1 LPIVWPEPT
10 HGHRDSLEVSVGAQ
24 KPYRTAADIID
35 WSIPCPS
42 IFMDP
47 VEAKKLG
54 LKRPL
59 AEATLRRIAR
69 GVMRYVVNNPKPFIV
84 TLNHSGENQRAWQ
97 MDEPFRTVTASRDAH
112 ALVTPVVTRAQHGGA
127 NRDPEDPMHTI
138 CASTKD
144 QNAIIAPV
152 LTKFRKD
159 NQGASIE
166 DPMPTVT
173 ANGHNKRAGCG
184 IPLGVVTAFLAQHNT
199 GVTGHEAEVPLSTIV
214 GKGCTQSVV
223 AAHMINMKGSDRRD
237 SAADDPAATITA
249 GGNHAFTVATF
260 LTKYY
265 GNDGD
270 SRTDEP
276 LHTVSTKDRFGL
288 VTVTI
293 DGEEYVI
300 VDIGMRMLTPRELYL
315 AQGFPP
321 EYIIDTRPDGSP
333 ITKTAQTR
341 MCGNS
346 VCPPL
351 AEALV
356 RANFPEAAEMERAA

>member
-1 LPIVWPEPT
+1 
-10 HGHRDSLEVSVGAQ
+10 
-24 KPYRTAADIID
+24 
-35 WSIPCPS
+35 
-42 IFMDP
+42 MDP

-127 NRDPEDPMHTI
+127 NRAPEDPMHTI

-184 IPLGVVTAFLAQHNT
+184 IPLGVIAPTLVPRYGERPGQEPRTRDIEEPAPTIVPTGNGAQLVTAFLAQHNT
-199 GVTGHEAEVPLSTIV
+199 GVTGHEAEAPLSTIV
-214 GKGCTQSVV
+214 GKGCTQGVV

-237 SAADDPAATITA
+237 SAADAPAATITA